1 MRERRWL
8 PYAVMLVGVSA
19 VSWSAILIREAEA
32 PALIIA
38 SYRLALASIPVGA
51 LAAIQHRRAPEPVT
65 SSTMWPMLLSAAFLA
80 AHFGFWV
87 SSLQH
92 TSVVTSVVLVAT
104 QPLYVALASPLLL
117 REKVEP
123 YVWVALLIAT
133 IGAATMVAEDVGEGL
148 GTLAGDAYAIL
159 GGMFAAGY
167 LMVGRRVRPEVSWLR
182 YIGIVYP
189 ATAALLLIAT
199 LIAGDA
205 LTGYSMKTYLMI
217 ALLALGPQLIGH
229 SAINYSL
236 AYLSAVIVAMMILLE
251 PLGTTALAV
260 VILDERPT
268 AFELLGGAL
277 VVVGVYL
284 AIRPRPEERL
294 SDAITAAD

>member
-1 MRERRWL
+1 MQERRWL

-19 VSWSAILIREAEA
+19 VSWSAILIREAQA

-38 SYRLALASIPVGA
+38 SYRLVLASIPVGVM
-51 LAAIQHRRAPEPVT
+51 AAIQHRRAPEPVT

-80 AHFGFWV
+80 AHFGFWI

-117 REKVEP
+117 RERVER
-123 YVWVALLIAT
+123 YVWLALLVAA

-148 GTLAGDAYAIL
+148 GTLAGDAYAVL
-159 GGMFAAGY
+159 GGMFAAAY
-167 LMVGRRVRPEVSWLR
+167 LIVGRRVRPEVSWSR
-182 YIGIVYP
+182 YIGVVYP
-189 ATAALLLIAT
+189 ATALLLLIAM

-236 AYLSAVIVAMMILLE
+236 AYLSAVTVAMLILLE
-251 PLGTTALAV
+251 PLGTTALAA

-268 AFELLGGAL
+268 TFELLGGAM

-294 SDAITAAD
+294 PVEIAAAD

>member
-1 MRERRWL
+1 
-8 PYAVMLVGVSA
+8 
-19 VSWSAILIREAEA
+19 
-32 PALIIA
+32 
-38 SYRLALASIPVGA
+38 
-51 LAAIQHRRAPEPVT
+51 
-65 SSTMWPMLLSAAFLA
+65 MLLSAAFLA
-80 AHFGFWV
+80 AHFGFWI

-117 REKVEP
+117 RERVEP
-123 YVWVALLIAT
+123 YVWAALLIAA

-159 GGMFAAGY
+159 GGMFAAAY

-189 ATAALLLIAT
+189 ATAVLLLAAT

-236 AYLSAVIVAMMILLE
+236 AYLSAVVVAMMILLE
-251 PLGTTALAV
+251 PLGTTALAA

-268 AFELLGGAL
+268 TFELLGGAL

-294 SDAITAAD
+294 PVEIAAAD